1 MRSLILL
8 FILFITSIQ
17 LNYILH
23 ADEPFSSIVN
33 VKIPGFNED
42 GFLSWEIHA
51 SKVSPAGDDSF
62 YALHPTIQIYR
73 GQSIQSTA
81 KTKSG
86 NFKPKNGEAWGSERM
101 DVTADG
107 FHAKGDNWH
116 WFEKTELGLNQI
128 IFKHDTMITFSRG
141 LDGFFVFDN
150 SKSDSNCLPY
160 DIDGNTSRRSDQ
172 QLPTVAQADYLEF
185 MSVEE
190 NNHRFLLEGNVSV
203 EGNNLYLTCDKIELL
218 FVKDVNGSSRQI
230 GKINTMEAIGNVMLR
245 QGGRKSY
252 ANEMTLS
259 VPEGVAELR
268 GSPDGKTLA
277 RVVDEEWGE
286 AVGEKIILVKG
297 KRMAKVVGGK
307 SGRPRVVLPPIPN
320 LGFDKISGQKKS
332 KP

>member
-8 FILFITSIQ
+8 CFLFITSFQ
-17 LNYILH
+17 LSYSLH
-23 ADEPFSSIVN
+23 ADEPLSSIVN

-51 SKVSPAGDDSF
+51 SKVSPAGDDFFS
-62 YALHPTIQIYR
+62 AILPTIQIYR

-86 NFKPKNGEAWGSERM
+86 NFKPKTGEAWGRERM
-101 DVTADG
+101 EVTADG
-107 FHAKGDNWH
+107 FHAKGENWH
-116 WFEKTELGLNQI
+116 WFDKTELGLNQI
-128 IFKHDTMITFSRG
+128 IFKQGTMITFSRG
-141 LDGFFVFDN
+141 LGGFFVFEN
-150 SKSDSNCLPY
+150 RKSDSNCLPD
-160 DIDGNTSRRSDQ
+160 DIDVNNSKRSDH
-172 QLPTVAQADYLEF
+172 QLPTIAQADYLEF

-218 FVKDVNGSSRQI
+218 FVNDANGTSRQI
-230 GKINTMEAIGNVMLR
+230 GKINTMEAIGNVILR

-259 VPEGVAELR
+259 VPEGIAELR
-268 GSPDGKTLA
+268 GSSDDGTLA

-297 KRMAKVVGGK
+297 KRMAKVLSK
-307 SGRPRVVLPPIPN
+307 RGRPRVILPPIPD

>member
-8 FILFITSIQ
+8 CFLFITSIQ
-17 LNYILH
+17 LSYSVH
-23 ADEPFSSIVN
+23 ADEPLSSIVN

-51 SKVSPAGDDSF
+51 SKVSPAGDDFFS
-62 YALHPTIQIYR
+62 AILPTIQIYR

-86 NFKPKNGEAWGSERM
+86 NFKPKTGEAWGRERM
-101 DVTADG
+101 EVTADG
-107 FHAKGDNWH
+107 FHAKGENWH
-116 WFEKTELGLNQI
+116 WFDKTELGLNQI
-128 IFKHDTMITFSRG
+128 IFKQGTMITFSRG
-141 LDGFFVFDN
+141 LGGFFVFEN
-150 SKSDSNCLPY
+150 RKSDSNCLPD
-160 DIDGNTSRRSDQ
+160 DIDVNNSKRSDH
-172 QLPTVAQADYLEF
+172 QLPTIAQADYLEF

-218 FVKDVNGSSRQI
+218 FVNDANGTSRQI
-230 GKINTMEAIGNVMLR
+230 GKINTMEAIGNVILR

-259 VPEGVAELR
+259 VPEGIAELR
-268 GSPDGKTLA
+268 GSSDDGTLA

-297 KRMAKVVGGK
+297 KRMAKVLSK
-307 SGRPRVVLPPIPN
+307 SGRPRVILPPIPD